1 MSQNKFQWKK
11 LVNTPPQ
18 QILFDQQN
26 NLFLKKI
33 INHKITEFE
42 VENLPANY
50 IVSFVEVLQNYIY
63 FFKYGKI
70 ENNFNDDDVD
80 YEQIIKEKNNQIEEL
95 KQRIIEYQEI
105 INQKDK
111 LLNATNKKL
120 FSLNNQLYDLQKE
133 YAIKIKKFKNELEEK
148 EDDFLEMNNKLFDTF
163 NYLNQLIM
171 ISTDGKVGEI
181 NKKSSEPSTQLNT
194 IRTRN
199 QESKTGR
206 GDIRNNLRK
215 PYSDKN
221 FGKYKN
227 IKSSY

>member
-1 MSQNKFQWKK
+1 MNQTKFQWKK

-18 QILFDQQN
+18 QILFNQQN
-26 NLFLKKI
+26 NLFLNSI
-33 INHKITEFE
+33 ISHKITEFE
-42 VENLPANY
+42 IENLPADY

-70 ENNFNDDDVD
+70 DKKNFNDDVD

-111 LLNATNKKL
+111 LLSDTNKKI
-120 FSLNNQLYDLQKE
+120 FSLKNQLYDLQKE
-133 YAIKIKKFKNELEEK
+133 YTIKIKKLNNELEEK

-163 NYLNQLIM
+163 QYLNKLFM
-171 ISTDGKVGEI
+171 ISTDGKIGEV

-194 IRTRN
+194 IRTFN

-206 GDIRNNLRK
+206 GDLHNNLRK
-215 PYSDKN
+215 TYSDKN

-227 IKSSY
+227 IKK

>member
-1 MSQNKFQWKK
+1 MNQTKFQWKK

-26 NLFLKKI
+26 NLFLNNI
-33 INHKITEFE
+33 ISHKITEFE
-42 VENLPANY
+42 VENLPADC

-70 ENNFNDDDVD
+70 DNNFNDDVD
-80 YEQIIKEKNNQIEEL
+80 YKQIIKEKNNQIEEL
-95 KQRIIEYQEI
+95 SQRIIEYKEI

-111 LLNATNKKL
+111 LLSATNKKI

-133 YAIKIKKFKNELEEK
+133 FTIRIKKYKNELEEK
-148 EDDFLEMNNKLFDTF
+148 EDVFLEMNNKLYDTF
-163 NYLNQLIM
+163 DYLTKLIM
-171 ISTDGKVGEI
+171 ISTDGKVDEV

-194 IRTRN
+194 IRTSN

-206 GDIRNNLRK
+206 GDFRRNSK
-215 PYSDKN
+215 KAYSQKN

-227 IKSSY
+227 IKK